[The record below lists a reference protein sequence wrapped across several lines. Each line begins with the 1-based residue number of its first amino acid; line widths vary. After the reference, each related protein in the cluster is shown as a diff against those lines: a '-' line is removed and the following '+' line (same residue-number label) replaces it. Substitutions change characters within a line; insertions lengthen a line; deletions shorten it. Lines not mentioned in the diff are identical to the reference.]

1 MGWRKGAPGRGVI
14 VAGSDAQERF
24 DFLAVGHTAIEDA
37 LVILAENLGGTF
49 HLGLGTFNFQ
59 IVVAEMRSDVQRRLE
74 EFQVFVKGTE
84 EFVDAT
90 G

>member
-1 MGWRKGAPGRGVI
+1 
-14 VAGSDAQERF
+14 
-24 DFLAVGHTAIEDA
+24 
-37 LVILAENLGGTF
+37 
-49 HLGLGTFNFQ
+49 LGTFNFQ